1 MYPRPQLLVFKLFYS
16 LLGLFVFVG
25 EAMGQYKKPNW
36 KPSKPNPK
44 PELVHPKDL
53 FLLENASPV
62 PAVPIDNEIWVLL
75 ILVCGLA
82 YYYLVY
88 QPKNKLNT

>member
-1 MYPRPQLLVFKLFYS
+1 MYPRPLLLIIKLFCG

-25 EAMGQYKKPNW
+25 EVMGQYQKPSW

-44 PELVHPKDL
+44 PELVHPRDL
-53 FLLENASPV
+53 LNFEGSPV
-62 PAVPIDNEIWVLL
+62 PAVPIDNELWVLL

-82 YYYLVY
+82 YFFLVI
-88 QPKNKLNT
+88 QPKKNLKV